1 MLQDPQIDL
10 VIVATRHDSHFEF
23 AKKALMAGKH
33 ALVEKPFVMSEAEAR
48 KLFAL
53 AKDKGVM
60 LQAYQNRRFDSDFL
74 TLKKV
79 IESGKLGTLLEIES
93 HYDYYRPEVSEKM
106 GAYSRLNS
114 YVYGYACHTINHIIA
129 LFGSPKRV
137 VYDVRS
143 TLGKVK

>member
-23 AKKALMAGKH
+23 AKKALMVGKH

-74 TLKKV
+74 TLK
-79 IESGKLGTLLEIES
+79 
-93 HYDYYRPEVSEKM
+93 R
-106 GAYSRLNS
+106 
-114 YVYGYACHTINHIIA
+114 
-129 LFGSPKRV
+129 
-137 VYDVRS
+137 
-143 TLGKVK
+143 